1 MQYPNNSEH
10 DRTIYRFFLIE
21 QGLSR
26 RLDPLLKGLALF
38 VWSQMK
44 ALNIMHYI
52 CSIHIKE
59 ILQTKILRS

>member
-1 MQYPNNSEH
+1 MQYPNNIEH

-44 ALNIMHYI
+44 ALNIMRNI

-59 ILQTKILRS
+59 ILQTKLLQS

>member
-1 MQYPNNSEH
+1 MQYPNNIEH
-10 DRTIYRFFLIE
+10 DRTIYRVFLIE

-44 ALNIMHYI
+44 AVNIMHNM

-59 ILQTKILRS
+59 ILQTKLLQS

>member
-1 MQYPNNSEH
+1 MQYPNNIEH

-44 ALNIMHYI
+44 ALNIMHNI

-59 ILQTKILRS
+59 ILQTKLLQS